1 MLRKYLTLV
10 VFLIFLFSVSSPASA
25 DDFIGRAECGTDGG
39 PGCDVT
45 AESEDQI
52 PAEPPSDG
60 GDHTPPQEQT
70 EAVDPCDDD
79 GVRAWCTSGP
89 RVDAEEEDEGVDL
102 QAIAHQARAS
112 LSLDDPAISMSPNT
126 DTPVLVHV
134 PVWTWID
141 PDHWQEQSATASVP
155 GGSVTVTATPT
166 SVTWQMGDGM
176 AVDCDGAGTPY
187 DSAMHAPEES
197 SPDCGHTYS
206 TTGTVDV
213 RAQISWETEWT
224 SSGGEGGSLPSLMTE
239 TSTSVRMIES
249 SGVVT

>member
-10 VFLIFLFSVSSPASA
+10 LFLIFLCSVSSPASA

-155 GGSVTVTATPT
+155 AGSVAVA
-166 SVTWQMGDGM
+166 GDG
-176 AVDCDGAGTPY
+176 DGTP
-187 DSAMHAPEES
+187 SGSSMQAPEGS
-197 SPDCGHTYS
+197 SPHRGHTYS
-206 TTGTVDV
+206 ATGTVDV
-213 RAQISWETEWT
+213 GAQISWETEWT

-239 TSTSVRMIES
+239 TSTSVRVIES